1 LHNVSITEYIL
12 GYASFENVGT
22 EEIWKK
28 IASWRGGGGGSFVPG
43 FSHLRKIK
51 ITKRAILREKTWPK
65 GGNGIKLIFYV
76 INVPGK

>member
-28 IASWRGGGGGSFVPG
+28 IASWRGGGVVRSRVQPSPKNKNNKTGYFE
-43 FSHLRKIK
+43 R
-51 ITKRAILREKTWPK
+51 KTWPK